1 MSLHQT
7 GELVD
12 AVSGLVVTLDTHP
25 HGAMWLLALLAL
37 AVVWKL
43 LDKPRGRRAR

>member
-12 AVSGLVVTLDTHP
+12 SVSGLVVTLDTHP
-25 HGAMWLLALLAL
+25 HGAMWLLGLLAL

-43 LDKPRGRRAR
+43 LDRRRGRRAR